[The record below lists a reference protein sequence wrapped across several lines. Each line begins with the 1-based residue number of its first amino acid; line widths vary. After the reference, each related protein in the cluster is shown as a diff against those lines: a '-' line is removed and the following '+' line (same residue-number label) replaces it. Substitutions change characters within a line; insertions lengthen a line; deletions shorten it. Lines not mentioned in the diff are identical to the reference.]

1 MTACESLN
9 TGRTSR
15 EVKDLD
21 LASVIKTLYY
31 YAGAVGSSADFDSYE
46 PLGVVAIVG
55 YFDSPL
61 LSAVGKLAAALA
73 AGNTCLL
80 VPNSLT
86 PLSSYLL
93 VDLCVQSGVP
103 SGVVNLIAT
112 SMRIFIFH
120 IINFIIDYVDFFTIS
135 KANDEIIKRISRD
148 PRIDCVSFDG
158 KLSV

>member
-1 MTACESLN
+1 VN

-21 LASVIKTLYY
+21 VAAVIKTLYY
-31 YAGAVGSSADFDSYE
+31 YAGAVGSSADFDSHE

-61 LSAVGKLAAALA
+61 LSVVGKLAAALV
-73 AGNTCLL
+73 AGNACLL

-93 VDLCVQSGVP
+93 VELCIQSGVP
-103 SGVVNLIAT
+103 FGVVNLIVT
-112 SMRIFIFH
+112 SMRILL
-120 IINFIIDYVDFFTIS
+120 FT
-135 KANDEIIKRISRD
+135 
-148 PRIDCVSFDG
+148 
-158 KLSV
+158 KLTLL